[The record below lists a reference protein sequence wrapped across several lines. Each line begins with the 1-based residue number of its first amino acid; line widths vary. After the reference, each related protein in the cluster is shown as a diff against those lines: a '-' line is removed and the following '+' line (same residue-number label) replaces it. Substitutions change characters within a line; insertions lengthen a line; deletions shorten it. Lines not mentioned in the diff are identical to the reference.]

1 MSHATDVNNILLT
14 LLLKWGH
21 VIAGEKTG
29 YSVEFTPPPGL
40 LFASRHTNDVVFS
53 ETELVRISSGVRE

>member
-1 MSHATDVNNILLT
+1 
-14 LLLKWGH
+14 LKWGN

-29 YSVEFTPPPGL
+29 HSVEFTPPPGL